1 MRPIFIVLVGYIIGI
16 IWGLYFKISIVP
28 FVLLFFIIFNILKK
42 KRYNWGDKFF
52 VMDENDKKKYQVTSS
67 VLLWSKK
74 VEIRDMDKNLLV
86 TLKNDPK
93 SLLKKK
99 FFIFIG
105 DEQKAAITKE
115 MSLMPK
121 YTMEGLDWQMKGVML
136 HSYEMLK
143 GGQTVLSFQ
152 REDSHRFELNYA
164 NPADELLALAVVMTV
179 SYAMNMDD
187 GPSGTRH

>member
-1 MRPIFIVLVGYIIGI
+1 MLYI
-16 IWGLYFKISIVP
+16 
-28 FVLLFFIIFNILKK
+28 KK

-67 VLLWSKK
+67 VLLWNKK
-74 VEIRDMDKNLLV
+74 VEIRDMDKNLLA

-99 FFIFIG
+99 FFIYIG
-105 DEQKAAITKE
+105 DEQRAAITKE
-115 MSLMPK
+115 VSLIPK
-121 YTMEGLDWQMKGVML
+121 YTMEGLDWEMRGVML

-152 REDSHRFELNYA
+152 EEESLRHELNYA
-164 NPADELLALAVVMTV
+164 NPADELLALAVVLTI

-187 GPSGTRH
+187 GTAGTNH

>member
-1 MRPIFIVLVGYIIGI
+1 MLYI
-16 IWGLYFKISIVP
+16 KER
-28 FVLLFFIIFNILKK
+28 
-42 KRYNWGDKFF
+42 RYNWGDKFF
-52 VMDENDKKKYQVTSS
+52 VMDENDRKKYQVTSS
-67 VLLWSKK
+67 VLLWNKK

-99 FFIFIG
+99 FFIFISG
-105 DEQKAAITKE
+105 EQEAAITKE
-115 MSLMPK
+115 MSMVPK
-121 YTMEGLDWQMKGVML
+121 WTMEGLDWEMRGVML

-152 REDSHRFELNYA
+152 EEGSLRHELNYA
-164 NPADELLALAVVMTV
+164 NPADELLALAVVLTI

-187 GPSGTRH
+187 GTAGTNQ

>member
-1 MRPIFIVLVGYIIGI
+1 MLYI
-16 IWGLYFKISIVP
+16 
-28 FVLLFFIIFNILKK
+28 KK

-67 VLLWSKK
+67 VLLWNKK

-99 FFIFIG
+99 FFIFISG
-105 DEQKAAITKE
+105 EQKAAITKE
-115 MSLMPK
+115 MSMVPK
-121 YTMEGLDWQMKGVML
+121 WTMEGLDWEMRGVML

-152 REDSHRFELNYA
+152 EEESLRHELNYA
-164 NPADELLALAVVMTV
+164 NPADELLALAVVLTI

-187 GPSGTRH
+187 GTAGTNH

>member
-1 MRPIFIVLVGYIIGI
+1 MLYI
-16 IWGLYFKISIVP
+16 
-28 FVLLFFIIFNILKK
+28 KK

-52 VMDENDKKKYQVTSS
+52 VMDENDEKKYQVTSS
-67 VLLWSKK
+67 VLLWNKK

-99 FFIFIG
+99 FFIFISG
-105 DEQKAAITKE
+105 EQKAAITKE
-115 MSLMPK
+115 MSMVPK
-121 YTMEGLDWQMKGVML
+121 WTMEGLDWEMRGVML

-152 REDSHRFELNYA
+152 EEGSLRPELNYA
-164 NPADELLALAVVMTV
+164 NPADELLALAVVLTI

-187 GPSGTRH
+187 GTAGTNH